1 MIPDWTA
8 ISAII
13 QLVGTVIVVAS
24 LFYVARQVRQNTDAL
39 LTSSRQSLLE
49 SDIGLISDYMTYSL
63 DPHLVLDDADLSAED
78 ERRFVWILVKAIRIR
93 EFAWHQY
100 KSGSLDEKTWQSYMA
115 PVGEMFA
122 TDRAKAVL
130 KFYAGSPEFSAVLHD
145 WIHGE
150 KAMTENKTRRE
161 TLDLIE
167 KFKAKQTVETSAISK

>member
-1 MIPDWTA
+1 MTPDWTA

-49 SDIGLISDYMTYSL
+49 SDIGLISDYLTYSL
-63 DPHLVLDDADLSAED
+63 DPHLILDDVELTAED
-78 ERRFVWILVKAIRIR
+78 ERRFVWIIVKAVRIR

-130 KFYAGSPEFSAVLHD
+130 KFYAGSQEFSDLLHD

-150 KAMTENKTRRE
+150 KAISENKTRQE
-161 TLDLIE
+161 TLEIIR
-167 KFKAKQTVETSAISK
+167 KFNSKQNVESSADSK